1 MMKMNRT
8 AIPNCLS
15 AIHTHKYKGTN
26 YPKWKHWGFMFAE
39 KNDASKF
46 DWHNTREMLSQELQ
60 TITDYHCCFCDS
72 YPLGTGAIKDTIE
85 HFRPKH
91 LFPLLAYYWGNLF
104 LCCHYCQEIPQDW
117 DNQNIKWVLKPD
129 QENYTFNK
137 YFYFDSNSGYIKVNP
152 YATSEDDKRKASLTI
167 KYYKLNDYARPQARL
182 DAFKLYQNESNINK
196 KQYRFMFL

>member
-1 MMKMNRT
+1 M
-8 AIPNCLS
+8 
-15 AIHTHKYKGTN
+15 
-26 YPKWKHWGFMFAE
+26 
-39 KNDASKF
+39 
-46 DWHNTREMLSQELQ
+46 
-60 TITDYHCCFCDS
+60 
-72 YPLGTGAIKDTIE
+72 
-85 HFRPKH
+85 
-91 LFPLLAYYWGNLF
+91 
-104 LCCHYCQEIPQDW
+104 
-117 DNQNIKWVLKPD
+117 LKPD